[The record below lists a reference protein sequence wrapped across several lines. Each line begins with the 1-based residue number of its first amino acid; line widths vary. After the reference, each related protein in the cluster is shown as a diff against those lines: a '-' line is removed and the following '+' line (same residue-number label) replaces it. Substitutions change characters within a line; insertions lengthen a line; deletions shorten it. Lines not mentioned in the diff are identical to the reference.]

1 MPKRSG
7 PGVRCV
13 NCGCRLDPDE
23 RCDCEERE
31 NQMLRK
37 QALRKLQ
44 LAERNKR
51 LLERAFDEFDCC

>member
-1 MPKRSG
+1 MAKRNG

-13 NCGCRLDPDE
+13 NCGCILDYGE

-44 LAERNKR
+44 LLAKNKR
-51 LLERAFDEFDCC
+51 LLDTAFDEYDCC